1 MSPPTSSPN
10 FWQPLLSTI
19 DNTPPWFSAL
29 PELLGTLYQ
38 LSKAIDCGYLRPR
51 PVKRMVPDV
60 VISAAIINRYPVY
73 QWLVHGKTF
82 STSVVVLWV
91 GLHLAVVALLVMAAR
106 ARRISEECGRKLEE
120 LKREGVER
128 GFEKAGVY
136 GVWAL
141 ENRLGGSC

>member
-29 PELLGTLYQ
+29 PELLWTLYQ
-38 LSKAIDCGYLRPR
+38 FSKAIDCGYLRPR

-82 STSVVVLWV
+82 STSVLCFGWGFIWLWWRCLSWRRGRGGLVRSV
-91 GLHLAVVALLVMAAR
+91 GIRKSTARELLNYSSAH
-106 ARRISEECGRKLEE
+106 
-120 LKREGVER
+120 
-128 GFEKAGVY
+128 
-136 GVWAL
+136 
-141 ENRLGGSC
+141 